1 MLHAPLARGL
11 DTCHLVDGDGF
22 VGCPRVGHDVD
33 VARCLSCSE
42 LLLAVRDRTGVVREV
57 RCTPPPR
64 DVRSPWDL
72 LGPC

>member
-1 MLHAPLARGL
+1 MHAPLARGL
-11 DTCHLVDGDGF
+11 DTCHLVDRDGL

-33 VARCLSCSE
+33 AARCLTCSE
-42 LLLAVRDRTGVVREV
+42 LLLAVRDRQGTVREI

-64 DVRSPWDL
+64 DVRTPWDL